1 MVNKS
6 VNEFYT
12 RFLFQIDALPQDVAS
27 PLKISASFF
36 NNLRPNIRE
45 FLI

>member
-12 RFLFQIDALPQDVAS
+12 RFLFKVDALSQNVAF
-27 PLKISASFF
+27 PVDIS
-36 NNLRPNIRE
+36 
-45 FLI
+45 